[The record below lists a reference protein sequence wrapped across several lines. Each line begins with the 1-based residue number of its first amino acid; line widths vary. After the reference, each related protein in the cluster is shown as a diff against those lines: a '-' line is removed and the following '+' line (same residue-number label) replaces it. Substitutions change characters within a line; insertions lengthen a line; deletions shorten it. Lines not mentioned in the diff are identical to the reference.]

1 MLRNQAMEQGFV
13 VADADL
19 SPERRLAGSKNQSV
33 ATYREL
39 MGNIAT
45 RTNPNGG
52 TIALILE
59 KWISTLLAQVAQ
71 ELGYVPRGMHPDACD
86 ACRKLWLYRS
96 FTQIDT
102 FLLESLCK
110 SFRYLIKLLF
120 DYNFSQ

>member
-1 MLRNQAMEQGFV
+1 M

-52 TIALILE
+52 AIALMLIAPPIPKKRSRIFVWSLPATAFW
-59 KWISTLLAQVAQ
+59 KPA
-71 ELGYVPRGMHPDACD
+71 LGEVIERDNLRNRG
-86 ACRKLWLYRS
+86 
-96 FTQIDT
+96 
-102 FLLESLCK
+102 
-110 SFRYLIKLLF
+110 YLKITHCCVEKLL
-120 DYNFSQ
+120 

>member
-1 MLRNQAMEQGFV
+1 MEQGFV

-52 TIALILE
+52 AIALILE
-59 KWISTLLAQVAQ
+59 IPLSKV
-71 ELGYVPRGMHPDACD
+71 
-86 ACRKLWLYRS
+86 
-96 FTQIDT
+96 
-102 FLLESLCK
+102 
-110 SFRYLIKLLF
+110 IKNE
-120 DYNFSQ
+120 Y